1 MITDN
6 RESEYIKICFK
17 EATPSGKTA
26 VYEVITVSSHWMG
39 IIKWHPAWR
48 RYTFHTVKDRIWDVA
63 CMDFI
68 SNFLIELMKDHNSKY
83 RKFETIFPTVTA
95 LTIVHEV
102 AGHPCVYKNRC
113 NSTRCMPCAAK
124 RFLKK
129 NRTAPKA
136 GTSKEKTK

>member
-1 MITDN
+1 MITNN

-26 VYEVITVSSHWMG
+26 VYEVITVSGHWMG
-39 IIKWHPAWR
+39 IIKWHSAWR
-48 RYTFHTVKDRIWDVA
+48 RYTFHTVRERIWDVA

-68 SNFLIELMKDHNSKY
+68 SDFLNELMKDHNKKY
-83 RKFETIFPTVTA
+83 DKYHRFPTITA
-95 LTIVHEV
+95 LMIVHEV
-102 AGHPCVYKNRC
+102 ATQPCVYKGKC

-136 GTSKEKTK
+136 DIKEV

>member
-1 MITDN
+1 MITEN
-6 RESEYIKICFK
+6 RESEYIKIWFK

-26 VYEVITVSSHWMG
+26 VYEVATKSGHWMG
-39 IIKWHPAWR
+39 VIKWHPAWR
-48 RYTFHTVKDRIWDVA
+48 RYTFHTVKDRIWDVT

-68 SNFLIELMKDHNSKY
+68 SDFLNELMKDHNDKY
-83 RKFETIFPTVTA
+83 REVRFPTITP
-95 LTIVHEV
+95 LMIVHEV
-102 AGHPCVYKNRC
+102 ATQPCVYKGKC

-136 GTSKEKTK
+136 DISKEKTE